1 MIDLVEYIVKQIV
14 TNPEAVRV
22 EEDSQDGNVNLLLHI
37 DPVDFGIVIGKKGQT
52 IKAIRKV
59 LTVRAM
65 ADNVR
70 VNLQLVEQ
78 PHPQD
83 SGPTEESKTPSQAP
97 VESEA
102 LSPEIEPVSESN

>member
-37 DPVDFGIVIGKKGQT
+37 DPMDFGIVIGKKGQT
-52 IKAIRKV
+52 IKAIRKI

-78 PHPQD
+78 PGSEQSLESGVQETTKTSEETKTTLD
-83 SGPTEESKTPSQAP
+83 S
-97 VESEA
+97 
-102 LSPEIEPVSESN
+102 